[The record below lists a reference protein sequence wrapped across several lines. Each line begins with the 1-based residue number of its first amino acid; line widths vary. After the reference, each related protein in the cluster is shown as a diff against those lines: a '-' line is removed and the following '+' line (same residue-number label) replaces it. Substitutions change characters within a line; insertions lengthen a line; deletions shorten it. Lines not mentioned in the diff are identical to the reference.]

1 MELFKLS
8 RNRYLN
14 TSAIIELS
22 LETVDTNVD
31 YVSAHLTDGRKMLLF
46 STPKGTSIE
55 DVIMKNLITINKDTD
70 DKPIHTEP
78 TLR

>member
-8 RNRYLN
+8 SNRYLN
-14 TSAIIELS
+14 TSAIIEFS
-22 LETVDTNVD
+22 LDTSHAATD
-31 YVSAHLTDGRKMLLF
+31 YLNIQLTDGRRITLF
-46 STPKGTSIE
+46 SIPKGTSIE